1 MALNPIAFTEN
12 VVRSF
17 LRYQLTTYPFAD
29 PELHAQMR
37 RLLSLDETRLTPLVK
52 GPYISLSRSF
62 RAGASV
68 AALAGEGVLHPTM
81 ESLVP
86 FPGLYGHQERA
97 IRAIHERRTT
107 LVSTGTGSGKTE
119 AFLYP
124 IISRCLELRDRKAPA
139 GIAAVLVYPM
149 NALAEDQLLRLRDL
163 LAGTGVTFGMYV
175 GKTPEGSA
183 DVAGPR
189 LKAGASREDYRRR
202 LKQEQAEGRGVAVH
216 PAEER
221 CSREE
226 MRTAGGQPRILLT
239 NVKQLEL
246 LLTRQTDATLFDGAS
261 LEYLVFDEAHTFSGA
276 MGAETACLIRRLRGF
291 CGRSAQ
297 DTVCIATS
305 ATIADPKHGPQAA
318 QEFASRFFGVPA
330 ASVSVVQEEYEGQAW
345 PDARVTVPPPAQP
358 AEVLR
363 STLDVLG
370 AETNSD
376 TGGRVAGLASTL
388 GLAGVR
394 ADSWEAD
401 LYAALARTESV
412 YQIAQALHRPRAL
425 TQLLEDLAAALG
437 RPVTVEEVLIWLALG
452 AASRDG
458 GRPLL
463 RPVIHGFVSGV
474 AGAAVTFPEGE
485 ARARLW
491 LSAEEAAREQD
502 ALARLAVQTCTT
514 CGQHYY
520 IHHVADFSFT
530 EKVPGGGE
538 AVGDRVVWRPTAA
551 ELGGKRVVLVDQ
563 VVGAD
568 DEDDEPSGSDA
579 GVNPAPVPGGLR
591 RTTSA
596 SSAPKPLTG
605 AAPIALCRRC
615 GALHPQPLDRC
626 DACGVEGPLVELL
639 VLAQKDTAEGR
650 LSRCL
655 SCGSP
660 GRPYAGRYREPARP
674 VRAVNVA
681 DVHVLAQ
688 DMIRFTDRRRLLVF
702 ADNRQDAAFQ
712 AGWMRDHARRFRLRA
727 LMAERIPAEGIRPGD
742 LAARL
747 DAALDDDDELSRSLA
762 PEVWNQHQKTGE
774 PVQHAAER
782 KYFLRIQVLR
792 EIATGVKQRIGLEP
806 WGRMRVDYDGL
817 NAESNYVRAVATRLE
832 VEPGRVADGIASL
845 LDRARRSA
853 HLYDR
858 QSSLFSKYWNEGDRE
873 ILRGYVPLIAG
884 VPKGLKLE
892 REPKDDAQ
900 RVTQWLSKTDT
911 SVRQAARRWGVV
923 KEDVPDF
930 VRELW
935 EFLVKELKVLAPV
948 TLTGNRGRT
957 LPGTS
962 GTYQVDADRLLL
974 LPHRGYWRCHRCRRS
989 QPRPTPLDLCLSWRC
1004 DGKLSFVEEE
1014 PDNYDLS
1021 LLDEG
1026 VPMLRPREHTAQ
1038 VPAADREFLENA
1050 FKGDSEIVNTIV
1062 CTSTLEMGVDIG
1074 ALDTVL
1080 MRNVPPLPANY
1091 WQRAG
1096 RAGRRHRMAV
1106 NLTYVRNM
1114 SHDRAYFAQPER
1126 LLEGR
1131 IEPPRFNMRNELM
1144 VRKHVHSTVL
1154 TRLHRLTRPEEGLS
1168 EADRE
1173 EIARTLA
1180 AQFPSRITTYL
1191 FDDAGNVRPEV
1202 YDTRPLATVVSKH
1215 EADLLAH
1222 VGQIFQDGWPEGD
1235 LGSVSD
1241 EQLAR
1246 CVRDMPDDLHR
1257 VLSSLKKRLDWAR
1270 EEMARLNQVR
1280 DTKAALEPD
1289 EDAVF
1294 QRCDRLIKRLKGQA
1308 QRQRREGEG
1317 VDDVSTFG
1325 VLAAE
1330 GFLPGYGL
1338 DIGSVTGTAIVPRQ
1352 LSAVRDF
1359 ELRRPTAMAVRE
1371 FVPGN
1376 LIYANGQEFGA
1387 RYYHLGLEATSQ
1399 VVFDVDPANEAVA
1412 EVGAGVASLSA
1423 SQLQAIPACDVD
1435 LPHMSHISDEE
1446 ENRFQ
1451 LSVSVYGYELGRH
1464 GGGRAYQWNERQVLL
1479 RRNVHLRLVNV
1490 GATSLVTSGTRLG
1503 YPVCLVCGQS
1513 RSVLASEKE
1522 RTDFET
1528 KHRERCGQSVRP
1540 TGFYADVVADALSLD
1555 CANREEAYSVL
1566 EALRIGATQVLD
1578 MDREDLEVLVI
1589 GRPGSEEVTALLYDP
1604 MPGGSGLLDQLC
1616 ERFDEVV
1623 KAASDL
1629 MEQCPSACERS
1640 CIDCMQTY
1648 RNAFFHRH
1656 LSRKVALETLTA
1668 NGLALAP
1675 SHDLPQRLPNSAPKG
1690 DEAPTNAAES
1700 RLRGMLQRAGL
1711 PEPKWQYPIDLG
1723 KALGTTRP
1731 DCFFPGEDRED
1742 PGVAVYLD
1750 GLSNSIHGNPATAQ
1764 KDREIREELRS
1775 RRYEVVQI
1783 AASELNDREAMRGYF
1798 FRIGKALVGKEYA
1811 RKLRDEATWF
1821 EEGNAAPAAEA
1832 PEPVLPFR
1840 VVEGRP
1846 DQRFKTCVPLLTLE
1860 AAAGLFSEA
1869 QGVDQ
1874 VEGAE
1879 WVEPNTGRALREGM
1893 FVARVKGRSMEPR
1906 IPDGS
1911 YCLFVGPVEGG
1922 RNGRVVLVEHRKAN
1936 DPDNGGRYTVKLY
1949 RSRKDEHDDGTWAHA
1964 EIRLMPI
1971 NRDFPAI
1978 DLEAE
1983 DAESLRVVAE
1993 FVEVLR

>member
-62 RAGASV
+62 RSGASV
-68 AALAGEGVLHPTM
+68 AALAKEGVLHPTM

-175 GKTPEGSA
+175 GKTPEANA
-183 DVAGPR
+183 DVAGPQ
-189 LKAGASREDYRRR
+189 LKTGASREDYRRR

-221 CSREE
+221 CSREA
-226 MRTAGGQPRILLT
+226 MRSAGGQPRILLT

-330 ASVSVVQEEYEGQAW
+330 ASVAVVQEEYEGQAW
-345 PDARVTVPPPAQP
+345 PDARVSVPPPARP
-358 AEVLR
+358 ADVLR
-363 STLDVLG
+363 LTLEVLG
-370 AETNSD
+370 AETNGE
-376 TGGRVAGLASTL
+376 TGGRVAALASTL
-388 GLAGVR
+388 GLIDVR
-394 ADSWEAD
+394 PGSWEAD

-425 TQLLEDLAAALG
+425 TELLEDLAAALG

-474 AGAAVTFPEGE
+474 AGAAVTFPVGE
-485 ARARLW
+485 PRARLW

-502 ALARLAVQTCTT
+502 ELARLAVQTCTT

-530 EKVPGGGE
+530 EKAPGGGE
-538 AVGDRVVWRPTAA
+538 QVGDRVVWRPLAA
-551 ELGGKRVVLVDQ
+551 ELSGKRVVLVDQ

-568 DEDDEPSGSDA
+568 DEDDDPA
-579 GVNPAPVPGGLR
+579 G
-591 RTTSA
+591 T
-596 SSAPKPLTG
+596 
-605 AAPIALCRRC
+605 APIALCRRC
-615 GALHPQPLDRC
+615 GALHPHPLERC

-712 AGWMRDHARRFRLRA
+712 AGWMRDHSRRFRLRA
-727 LMAERIPAEGIRPGD
+727 LMAERIPEEGIRPGD

-747 DAALDDDDELSRSLA
+747 DAALDADDELSRSLA

-792 EIATGVKQRIGLEP
+792 EIATGVKQWIGLEP
-806 WGRMRVDYDGL
+806 WGRMRVEYDGL
-817 NAESNYVRAVATRLE
+817 NAGSDYVRALASRLQ
-832 VEPGRVADGIASL
+832 VEPALVAEGIAGL
-845 LDRARRSA
+845 LDRARRST
-853 HLYDR
+853 HLLDR
-858 QSSLFSKYWNEGDRE
+858 QSQLFSRYWSDGDRE
-873 ILRGYVPLIAG
+873 ILRGYMPVISG

-892 REPKDDAQ
+892 REPQDDAQ

-911 SVRQAARRWGVV
+911 SVRQAVRRWGVP
-923 KEDVPDF
+923 KEDVADF

-935 EFLVKELKVLAPV
+935 DFLVKELKVLAPV
-948 TLTGNRGRT
+948 TLQGSHGRA
-957 LPGTS
+957 LPKTS

-974 LPHRGYWRCHRCRRS
+974 RPHRGYWRCQRCRRS
-989 QPRPTPLDLCLSWRC
+989 QPRPAPLDLCLSWRC
-1004 DGKLSFVEEE
+1004 DGKLAFVAEE

-1021 LLDEG
+1021 LLDAG

-1062 CTSTLEMGVDIG
+1062 FTSTLEMGVDIG

-1154 TRLHRLTRPEEGLS
+1154 TRLHRLTRPEHRLS
-1168 EADRE
+1168 ETDRE
-1173 EIARTLA
+1173 EIAQTLK

-1191 FDDAGNVRPEV
+1191 FDDAGNVRQEV
-1202 YDTRPLATVVSKH
+1202 YDTRPLATIVSKH

-1222 VGQIFQDGWPEGD
+1222 VREVFQDGWPEAD
-1235 LGSVSD
+1235 LGAVSD

-1246 CVRDMPDDLHR
+1246 CVRGMPDELNR
-1257 VLSSLKKRLDWAR
+1257 VVSSLKKRLDWAR
-1270 EEMARLNQVR
+1270 EEMDRLNR
-1280 DTKAALEPD
+1280 LRTARAALEPD

-1352 LSAVRDF
+1352 LSSVRDF

-1412 EVGAGVASLSA
+1412 EVGAGLATLSA

-1464 GGGRAYQWNERQVLL
+1464 GGGRAYQWNDRELLL

-1490 GATSLVTSGTRLG
+1490 GATFLVSSGTRLG

-1528 KHRERCGQSVRP
+1528 KHRERCGQAVRP
-1540 TGFYADVVADALSLD
+1540 TGFYADVVADALSLE

-1578 MDREDLEVLVI
+1578 MDREDLELLVI
-1589 GRPGSEEVTALLYDP
+1589 GRPGSAEVTALLYDP

-1616 ERFDEVV
+1616 ERFGEVA
-1623 KAASDL
+1623 KATSDL

-1656 LSRKVALETLTA
+1656 LSRKVALEMLAA
-1668 NGLALAP
+1668 NGLALTF
-1675 SHDLPQRLPNSAPKG
+1675 SHDLPQRLPDSSPKG
-1690 DEAPTNAAES
+1690 NEAPTNAAES
-1700 RLRGMLQRAGL
+1700 RLQRMLQRAGL
-1711 PEPKWQYPIDLG
+1711 PEPKWQYTIDLG

-1731 DCFFPGEDRED
+1731 DCFFPGEDPED
-1742 PGVAVYLD
+1742 PGIAVYLD
-1750 GLSNSIHGNPATAQ
+1750 GLSSAIHGNPATAQ
-1764 KDREIREELRS
+1764 RDREIRGALGS
-1775 RRYEVVQI
+1775 RGYEVLQI
-1783 AASELNDREAMRGYF
+1783 AVSELNDRKAMQSYF
-1798 FRIGKALVGKEYA
+1798 FRIGRALVGKEFA
-1811 RKLRDEATWF
+1811 RKLRDEPLWF
-1821 EEGNAAPAAEA
+1821 EEGNEAPAAEA
-1832 PEPVLPFR
+1832 PEPALPFR
-1840 VVEGRP
+1840 VVEGRREE
-1846 DQRFKTCVPLLTLE
+1846 RFKTCVPLLTLE

-1869 QGVDQ
+1869 QRVDQ

-1879 WVEPNTGRALREGM
+1879 WVEPNTARALRPGM

-1911 YCLFVGPVEGG
+1911 FCLFAGPVEGG

-1936 DPDNGGRYTVKLY
+1936 DPDNGGRYTVKVY
-1949 RSRKDEHDDGTWAHA
+1949 RSRKDERDDGTWAHA
-1964 EIRLMPI
+1964 EIRLTPI
-1971 NRDFPAI
+1971 NREFPTL